1 MRVAVIGAGIGG
13 LVAALLLAQAGA
25 DVTVVEAGKVP
36 GGKLH
41 QVEVGDVAIDAGP
54 TVFTMRPVFEAIF
67 AAAGARLEDFLT
79 LEKLDVLARHAWAD
93 GSRLDLF
100 ADGARNVDEIG
111 RFAGVRAARGYA
123 DFARRAGQIFEL
135 LDDSFMQVAQPGL
148 LGLLKNAGP
157 RLAGISPFKSLWDEL
172 GRYFPDPRLR
182 QLFGRYATY
191 CGSSPFEAPATLM
204 LIAHAEAMG
213 VWAIAGGM
221 IRLAAALAALAA
233 ARGAKFVYGARV
245 LDIGAAGGRVAYVR
259 TAETEMRV
267 DAVVANADLAALDA
281 GLLGGA
287 ARAAV
292 AGMMRGAVPSFSAVT
307 WAMTGRAEGFELAHH
322 NVFFAADYP
331 AEFAALRK
339 GRVPETPTVYVCA
352 AEPGQ
357 IFCLVNAPA
366 NGAGA
371 DAACL
376 PNMLAQLARCGLTLT
391 PETLVRTDPAGW
403 AQKFPASGGALYGR
417 ALAGWRDSFARP
429 GAKTRLP
436 GLYLA
441 GGAVHPGPGLPMAA
455 ISGRLAAQCVLT
467 SR

>member
-1 MRVAVIGAGIGG
+1 
-13 LVAALLLAQAGA
+13 
-25 DVTVVEAGKVP
+25 
-36 GGKLH
+36 
-41 QVEVGDVAIDAGP
+41 
-54 TVFTMRPVFEAIF
+54 
-67 AAAGARLEDFLT
+67 
-79 LEKLDVLARHAWAD
+79 
-93 GSRLDLF
+93 
-100 ADGARNVDEIG
+100 
-111 RFAGVRAARGYA
+111 
-123 DFARRAGQIFEL
+123 L

-148 LGLLKNAGP
+148 LGLLKNVGP

-366 NGAGA
+366 NGAAA